1 MEIRRLGR
9 SGLKVSSVWLG
20 GNTFG
25 WTTDE
30 KASFAVLDAYVEG
43 GGNAVDS
50 ADSYSRWAP
59 GNVGG
64 ESEIVLG
71 NWLKSRK
78 NRHQVVVAT
87 KVATRMGDLPH
98 EAGLSRRW
106 IMEAVEHSLRRLQ
119 VDYIDLY
126 QAHRDDP
133 ETPLDETMR
142 AFADLI
148 QQGKVR
154 YIGASNYSAWRLT
167 RTIWESDRGG
177 HPRFESIQPKFNI
190 VDRDEYERE
199 LEPMIREFEVGVV
212 TYSSLASGFL
222 SGKYQRGGT
231 LPTSK
236 RAGGVERS
244 YFNDRGWRILDA
256 VQAVAGRLN
265 ATPSQVALAW
275 IIQRP
280 GMTAPIA
287 SATTPE
293 QAREILGA
301 ATLRLDVEAVASL
314 DSASAW
320 K

>member
-1 MEIRRLGR
+1 M
-9 SGLKVSSVWLG
+9 WLG

-167 RTIWESDRGG
+167 RTLWESDRGG
-177 HPRFESIQPKFNI
+177 YPRFESIQPKFNI

-222 SGKYQRGGT
+222 SGKYQRDGT
-231 LPTSK
+231 LPASK

-244 YFNDRGWRILDA
+244 YFNDRGWHILDA
-256 VQAVAGRLN
+256 VKAVAGRLG

-301 ATLRLDVEAVASL
+301 AALRLDVEAVASL